1 MTLSHR
7 IQTKK
12 LQLEKE
18 LQKSKTFLESAP
30 EGALICQKTPHGVR
44 WMQKQEVNG
53 TRKYRTEI
61 WQNSWL

>member
-53 TRKYRTEI
+53 TRKYI
-61 WQNSWL
+61 